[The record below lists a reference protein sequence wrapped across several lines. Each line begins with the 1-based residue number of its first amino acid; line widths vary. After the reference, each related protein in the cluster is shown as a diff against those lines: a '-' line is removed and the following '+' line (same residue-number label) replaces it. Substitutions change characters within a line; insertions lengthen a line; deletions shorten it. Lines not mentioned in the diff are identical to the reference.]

1 MNNATLH
8 VACPS
13 FYDELHDITT
23 ADRDFLL
30 AAPIIS
36 TVFAGEIS
44 PAQYLA
50 FLVQAWHHVRHTM
63 PLLMALGARL
73 PDRHAGLRNN
83 VLHYLEEENG
93 HDDWILN
100 DIDAAGGD
108 RHAAARSVPNVE
120 TEAMVAYAWDTIMR
134 RNPVSFFGMVFVL
147 EGSSAALALRGAD
160 AIQNALGLPDGAFSY
175 LRSHGT
181 LDQQHVKDL
190 ANILNSLGEPEDRA
204 AVTRCA
210 KAMYW
215 LYGQM
220 FRGIDRNAGQ
230 TATPGNTLETTDGS

>member
-1 MNNATLH
+1 MSTALSRVTPATFYEQLH
-8 VACPS
+8 A
-13 FYDELHDITT
+13 DTA

-36 TVFAGEIS
+36 AAFAGEITH
-44 PAQYLA
+44 AQYRA

-73 PDRHAGLRNN
+73 PDHHAGLRNN
-83 VLHYLEEENG
+83 VLHYLEEETG

-100 DIDAAGGD
+100 DIEAAGGD
-108 RHAAARSVPNVE
+108 RHAAAHSTPNVE

-134 RNPVSFFGMVFVL
+134 GNPLSFFGMVFVL

-160 AIQNALGLPDGAFSY
+160 AIQKALGLPDRAFSY

-181 LDQQHVKDL
+181 LDQEHVQDL
-190 ANILNSLGEPEDRA
+190 AGILNGLTDPADRA

-215 LYGQM
+215 LYGHM
-220 FRGIDRNAGQ
+220 FRGIDRNAG
-230 TATPGNTLETTDGS
+230 

>member
-1 MNNATLH
+1 MNNASLRTAH
-8 VACPS
+8 PS
-13 FYDELHDITT
+13 FYDELHSTT
-23 ADRDFLL
+23 AADRDFLL
-30 AAPIIS
+30 AAPLIS
-36 TVFAGEIS
+36 TAFAGEIS
-44 PAQYLA
+44 RAQYLA
-50 FLVQAWHHVRHTM
+50 FLGQAWHHVRHTV

-73 PDRHAGLRNN
+73 PDQHAGMLNN
-83 VLHYLEEENG
+83 VLHYLEEETG

-100 DIDAAGGD
+100 DIEAAGGD
-108 RHAAARSVPNVE
+108 RHAAARSAPNIE

-134 RNPVSFFGMVFVL
+134 RNPLSFFGMVFVL

-160 AIQNALGLPDGAFSY
+160 AIQKALGLPDRAFSY

-181 LDQQHVKDL
+181 LDQEHVQDL
-190 ANILNSLGEPEDRA
+190 ANILNSLDDPEDRA

-215 LYGQM
+215 LYGHM

-230 TATPGNTLETTDGS
+230 ATT

>member
-1 MNNATLH
+1 MNNANPR
-8 VACPS
+8 VAQPA
-13 FYDELHDITT
+13 FYDELHSTT
-23 ADRDFLL
+23 VADRDFLL

-36 TVFAGEIS
+36 TAFAGQIS
-44 PAQYLA
+44 HAQYLA
-50 FLVQAWHHVRHTM
+50 FLVQAWHHVRHTV
-63 PLLMALGARL
+63 PLLMALGAHL
-73 PDRHAGLRNN
+73 PDRHAALRNN
-83 VLHYLEEENG
+83 VLHYLEEETG

-100 DIDAAGGD
+100 DIEAAGGD
-108 RHAAARSVPNVE
+108 REAAARSTPNIE

-134 RNPVSFFGMVFVL
+134 RNPISFFGMVFVL

-160 AIQNALGLPDGAFSY
+160 AIQNALGLPDRAFSY

-181 LDQQHVKDL
+181 LDQEHVQDL
-190 ANILNSLGEPEDRA
+190 ANILNKLGDPADRA

-220 FRGIDRNAGQ
+220 FRGIDRNISQ
-230 TATPGNTLETTDGS
+230 TASQ

>member
-1 MNNATLH
+1 MNNTSPR
-8 VACPS
+8 VAHPA
-13 FYDELHDITT
+13 FYDELHSATA

-30 AAPIIS
+30 SAPLIH
-36 TVFAGEIS
+36 TAFAGEIS
-44 PAQYLA
+44 RAQYLG
-50 FLVQAWHHVRHTM
+50 FLEQAWHHVRHTV

-73 PDRHAGLRNN
+73 PDRHAGLRNK
-83 VLHYLEEENG
+83 VLHYLEEETG

-100 DIDAAGGD
+100 DIEAAGGD
-108 RHAAARSVPNVE
+108 RLATARSAPNIE

-134 RNPVSFFGMVFVL
+134 GNPISFFGMVFVL

-160 AIQNALGLPDGAFSY
+160 AIQNALGLPDSAFSY

-181 LDQQHVKDL
+181 LDQEHVQDL
-190 ANILNSLGEPEDRA
+190 ANILNSLDDPEDRA

-215 LYGQM
+215 LYGHM
-220 FRGIDRNAGQ
+220 FRGINRNAG
-230 TATPGNTLETTDGS
+230 